1 MGSPSPLSPWSF
13 EPLQVVPT
21 VVVAVLYLRRTRAL
35 ARDGRPVPRWRQTM
49 FWLGIALVVL
59 ALNSPIDNLG
69 EEHFF
74 FLHMTQ
80 HVLLGD
86 LAPLCFVL
94 GLNGRILRPLL
105 AIPVVEKLR
114 VLAHPL
120 VALPLWAIDLYVWHI
135 PFLYDA
141 ALHHDAIHAVEHF
154 CFFTAGC
161 LMWEPVVETLP
172 GPAWFGTGAKL
183 GYIAAVRLIETVL
196 GNVFI
201 WSSSAFYSVYRH
213 APEWGITPVHDL
225 NLGGIVMMAEG
236 SIVTLAALAWLFL
249 RLASEGE
256 LRQTL
261 LEQGLD
267 PRQVKRAVRYGRADA
282 LNGATRART

>member
-1 MGSPSPLSPWSF
+1 MDSPSLLSPWSF

-21 VVVAVLYLRRTRAL
+21 VVVAMLYARRTRTL
-35 ARDGRPVPRWRQTM
+35 ARDGRPVPRWRRGL
-49 FWLGIALVVL
+49 FWTGIGLVVL
-59 ALNSPIDNLG
+59 ALNSPVDALG

-74 FLHMTQ
+74 FFHMTQ

-94 GLNGRILRPLL
+94 GLTGRILRPVL
-105 AIPVVEKLR
+105 AIPVVDKLR

-120 VALPLWAIDLYVWHI
+120 VALPVWATSLYLWHI
-135 PFLYDA
+135 PALYDG
-141 ALHHDAIHAVEHF
+141 ALHHDSIHALEHF

-183 GYIAAVRLIETVL
+183 GYIAVVRLIETVL
-196 GNVFI
+196 GNVFM

-236 SIVTLAALAWLFL
+236 SVVTLAALAWLFL

-256 LRQTL
+256 LRQKL

-267 PRQVKRAVRYGRADA
+267 PRQVQRAVRYGRADA
-282 LNGATRART
+282 LGPATRART